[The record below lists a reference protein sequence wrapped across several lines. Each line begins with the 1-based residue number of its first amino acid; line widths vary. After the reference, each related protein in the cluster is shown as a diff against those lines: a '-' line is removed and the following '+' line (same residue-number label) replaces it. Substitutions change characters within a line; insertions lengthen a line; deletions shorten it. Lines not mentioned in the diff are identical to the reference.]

1 MKFRRT
7 PFHFFLAMSAL
18 ALLSAWSRFV
28 NYFFFSVGL
37 CKLIHKWKNRC
48 LRYEDDALGF
58 IKNIQPSVSLSCTFF
73 RIAAAYGLF
82 PALFLLL
89 QLLSFHSSPRLR
101 LSQTLML
108 LSLFCN
114 YPHCFLWWCGRE
126 NPVGQGRRPPRIAQQ
141 RPSRFRNS
149 RPPQGFLASLLG
161 RIRSVFPVLLIFFF
175 FILFSVHLIRSF
187 LFFFEG
193 LPTDGEAVESST
205 IRCGHSTGVW
215 SPSISLLLLCFS

>member
-1 MKFRRT
+1 MI
-7 PFHFFLAMSAL
+7 PFCKLYF
-18 ALLSAWSRFV
+18 
-28 NYFFFSVGL
+28 FFFSVGL
-37 CKLIHKWKNRC
+37 CKLIHKLKNRC
-48 LRYEDDALGF
+48 LRCEDDALGF

-101 LSQTLML
+101 LFQTLML

-175 FILFSVHLIRSF
+175 Y
-187 LFFFEG
+187 
-193 LPTDGEAVESST
+193 
-205 IRCGHSTGVW
+205 
-215 SPSISLLLLCFS
+215 LLLCSFDSILFVFLWRIANWRWGSRILDNTLRTFHRCLISFDFSSSSLFFLSCI

>member
-1 MKFRRT
+1 M
-7 PFHFFLAMSAL
+7 P
-18 ALLSAWSRFV
+18 
-28 NYFFFSVGL
+28 
-37 CKLIHKWKNRC
+37 
-48 LRYEDDALGF
+48 RYEDDALGF
-58 IKNIQPSVSLSCTFF
+58 IKNIQPTVSLSCTFF

-82 PALFLLL
+82 PALCLLL

-175 FILFSVHLIRSF
+175 FFLSCSLFISFDPFCFSLKDCQLTVRQSNPRQYVADIPQVFDLLRF
-187 LFFFEG
+187 LFFFFVFLKLHLEM
-193 LPTDGEAVESST
+193 
-205 IRCGHSTGVW
+205 
-215 SPSISLLLLCFS
+215 

>member
-1 MKFRRT
+1 MI
-7 PFHFFLAMSAL
+7 PFCKLFFFFL
-18 ALLSAWSRFV
+18 
-28 NYFFFSVGL
+28 VGL

-175 FILFSVHLIRSF
+175 LSCSLFIWFGPFCFSLKDCQLTVRQSNPRQYVADIPQVFDLLRF
-187 LFFFEG
+187 LFFFFVFLKLHLEM
-193 LPTDGEAVESST
+193 
-205 IRCGHSTGVW
+205 
-215 SPSISLLLLCFS
+215 